1 MTRVISEQGDQTYAV
16 NNDIQTALQQLEQ
29 VILSRAPKESSDT
42 ASNTNANQADATK
55 WAKILASTL
64 PFLRRVALL
73 KELLYNPPAKN
84 NNGDVNMTDE
94 GAPATLLE
102 EFEKLA
108 TAVGIASNALIGTAN
123 NGAHEVTSK
132 WMTHVTNGF
141 SEWYKSTMEKW
152 FEAENKERNELNDK
166 VKVEQDKYDKEDHQS
181 DNLKVQARI
190 ENLAAKLKDLKRE
203 LQESDDRLARF
214 APENVSW
221 RDFLSVN
228 SVPTAFQL
236 WKLPK
241 EFVQVIQVLHFVMLS
256 TNTNAFNRRT
266 KPSARSVARCPLNQR
281 SVCCAANCA
290 ALALTAASERTA

>member
-1 MTRVISEQGDQTYAV
+1 MTRVTLEQGDQTYAV
-16 NNDIQTALQQLEQ
+16 NSDIQAALQQLEQ
-29 VILSRAPKESSDT
+29 VILSQAPKSESNET
-42 ASNTNANQADATK
+42 ASNTNTNQSDGTK

-64 PFLRRVALL
+64 PFLRRVAVL

-84 NNGDVNMTDE
+84 NNGDTVMNDE
-94 GAPATLLE
+94 DAPATLLE

-108 TAVGIASNALIGTAN
+108 TAVGITSSVLVGPASTGV
-123 NGAHEVTSK
+123 HEIASK

-141 SEWYKSTMEKW
+141 SDWYKSTMEKW

-166 VKVEQDKYDKEDHQS
+166 VKAEQDKYDKEDHQS
-181 DNLKVQARI
+181 DNLKVQSRI

-203 LQESDDRLARF
+203 LTENDERLARF

-241 EFVQVIQVLHFVMLS
+241 EFVQVIQV
-256 TNTNAFNRRT
+256 RT
-266 KPSARSVARCPLNQR
+266 PN
-281 SVCCAANCA
+281 
-290 ALALTAASERTA
+290 